1 MQTNVHDI
9 DVEMETN
16 KKLIEIYR
24 FFISVHFWQQK
35 SAKECLFH
43 H

>member
-9 DVEMETN
+9 DAENETN
-16 KKLIEIYR
+16 EKLIEIYR
-24 FFISVHFWQQK
+24 LFISVHFRQQK
-35 SAKECLFH
+35 SAKVCLFH

>member
-1 MQTNVHDI
+1 MQANVHDI
-9 DVEMETN
+9 DAKIETN
-16 KKLIEIYR
+16 EKLIEIYR

-35 SAKECLFH
+35 SAKVCLFH